1 MSMTAFPKPSEE
13 NCFLVDHVAILRD
26 SYRHWTGRALVD
38 PRMNHYEAARYLFS
52 APFAVLSH
60 DTAKDPVFNYANQT
74 AMSLFGM
81 EWEEF
86 TAFPSRLSAERQN
99 QENRE
104 RLLAE
109 VAARGYIEDYRGIRI
124 SKHGRRF
131 LIEHTTIWNLLDAR
145 GVYCGQAARFS
156 DWSFV

>member
-1 MSMTAFPKPSEE
+1 MTAFPEPSEE
-13 NCFLVDHVAILRD
+13 NSFLADHVAILRD
-26 SYRHWTGRALVD
+26 SYRHWTGRELVD
-38 PRMNHYEAARYLFS
+38 PRMNHHEAARYLFF

-60 DTAKDPVFNYANQT
+60 DTAKDPIFNYANRT

-81 EWEEF
+81 NWAEF
-86 TAFPSRLSAERQN
+86 TAFPSRLSAERHN

-109 VAARGYIEDYRGIRI
+109 VMECGYVEDYRGIRI

-131 LIEHTTIWNLLDAR
+131 LIEHVTIWNLLDAR
-145 GVYCGQAARFS
+145 GVFSGQAARFS
-156 DWSFV
+156 DWKFV